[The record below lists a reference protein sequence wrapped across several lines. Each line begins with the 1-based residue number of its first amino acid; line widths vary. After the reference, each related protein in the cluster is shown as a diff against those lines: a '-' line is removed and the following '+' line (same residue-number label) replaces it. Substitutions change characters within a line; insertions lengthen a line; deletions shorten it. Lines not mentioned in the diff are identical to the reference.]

1 MTFRSPT
8 QFDRYIKKNLSW
20 MMINEYNLHI
30 YIIIHCISW
39 LILFININAHSSTGV
54 MYIAIFYILFT
65 LQNAFV
71 GVVAI
76 VDSMFYSKGK
86 DLKRAGRSLQK
97 AFNRGADHHLI
108 YNNLAYIHA
117 RLIED
122 IEYGIELAQKALDRK
137 PNNAAYIDTYGWL
150 LTLKGEYKKGN
161 KFLIDAHRKKPENII
176 IMFHLGY
183 SYLKTSEKEKGVV
196 LLNKC
201 WHDKNESLFTKEEW
215 EILKSLVFRQ
225 DKQSNKNT
233 FFNRYREYK
242 ELIYF
247 DSTISLYTL
256 TLFYAFLIMIFST
269 ALLLNSKNVYFQFNE
284 IINSLNAS
292 VTGYDMDPKSYT
304 IFYTA
309 YFYIFGLAAFLAIR
323 IIFFLAKVFLPSRYL
338 PPLIISGSLLW
349 SNYKDNYRKKQS
361 FRLFFIIIFFILF
374 GIYFVPLFVNIE
386 LPLYFGKAIRVLF
399 ISVVVTNSI
408 YFLMNNYYQKYIKS
422 NPLYTDD
429 LISKNAILETI
440 DITYLVIIGIIVI
453 TYIFP
458 LAPKIINLFDMG
470 LLTLPEKFGLNKVV
484 YELSGKVFL
493 NSDIP
498 DLFIKLSESGKE
510 LLPLFFHLPII
521 LSSIMILGGGFI
533 YWGFRKTFT
542 IIIICISSLMF
553 TLLFEFIIAN
563 KVYNLSRNYN
573 FGLPQLTVFLITILI
588 SLYAAPS
595 KIVSKNIKLTD
606 IDGIG
611 PANEKILNEIG
622 ITSVEDLLTFNLM
635 KYKLSLDHKDI
646 IYKNKKLFNEETIN
660 KFKIQAINII
670 NKQA

>member
-8 QFDRYIKKNLSW
+8 RFDRYIKKNLSW
-20 MMINEYNLHI
+20 MMINEDNLYT
-30 YIIIHCISW
+30 YIIIHCFSW
-39 LILFININAHSSTGV
+39 LILIINIIARYSTGV
-54 MYIAIFYILFT
+54 MGIAIFYILFT

-71 GVVAI
+71 GVGAI
-76 VDSMFYSKGK
+76 VDSSLYSKGK
-86 DLKRAGRSLQK
+86 DLKRAGRDLQK
-97 AFNRGADHHLI
+97 AINWGADHHII

-137 PNNAAYIDTYGWL
+137 PNRAAYIDTYGWL
-150 LTLKGEYKKGN
+150 LTLKGEYKKG
-161 KFLIDAHRKKPENII
+161 KKYLIEAHRKEPKNITT
-176 IMFHLGY
+176 MFHLGY
-183 SYLKTSEKEKGVV
+183 SYLKTGEKGESMV

-215 EILKSLVFRQ
+215 EILRSLVFRQ

-242 ELIYF
+242 ELIHF
-247 DSTISLYTL
+247 DYTISLYTEIPIYIL
-256 TLFYAFLIMIFST
+256 IIMIFGT
-269 ALLLNSKNVYFQFNE
+269 TLVLNSKNVYFHFNE
-284 IINSLNAS
+284 ITDSLNTS

-304 IFYTA
+304 IFYTV
-309 YFYIFGLAAFLAIR
+309 YLYIFGLAVLLANR

-338 PPLIISGSLLW
+338 PPLIIRGSLLW
-349 SNYKDNYRKKQS
+349 SNYKDNYRKEQS
-361 FRLFFIIIFFILF
+361 FRLVFIIIFFITF
-374 GIYFVPLFVNIE
+374 GIYFMPLFVNIE
-386 LPLYFGKAIRVLF
+386 LPLYFGKVIRVLF
-399 ISVVVTNSI
+399 ISIVVTNSI

-440 DITYLVIIGIIVI
+440 DITYLVIIGIIVT

-458 LAPKIINLFDMG
+458 LVPKIINLFDMG
-470 LLTLPEKFGLNKVV
+470 LLTLLEKFRLNKVV
-484 YELSGKVFL
+484 FELSGKVFL

-498 DLFIKLSESGKE
+498 DLFIKLSEIGKE

-521 LSSIMILGGGFI
+521 LSSIIILGGGFI

-553 TLLFEFIIAN
+553 MVLFEFIIAN

-595 KIVSKNIKLTD
+595 KIVTKNIKLTD
-606 IDGIG
+606 INGIG
-611 PANEKILNEIG
+611 PTNERILNEIG

-670 NKQA
+670 NKQG